1 MRAVGRSANS
11 RWANKRSCMMRNMRC
26 ATAEAAAV
34 LDAALGQ
41 LKTLRSLA
49 RQARRKRQVFERWAR

>member
-1 MRAVGRSANS
+1 MADLRQLTLHGTVSDGVFRVERRVGSLAPARPSI
-11 RWANKRSCMMRNMRC
+11 
-26 ATAEAAAV
+26 
-34 LDAALGQ
+34 LGQ